1 MKISTIAEIRNCM
14 DIVANSD
21 PKKCYIILQVAHIIC
36 KKDHHNILSETVSD
50 DLSIAYETLQASSL
64 VFVQEREEE
73 KVNLSLF
80 QSMHMTYA

>member
-1 MKISTIAEIRNCM
+1 
-14 DIVANSD
+14 
-21 PKKCYIILQVAHIIC
+21 
-36 KKDHHNILSETVSD
+36 
-50 DLSIAYETLQASSL
+50 LQASSL